1 MHLKPKL
8 TNMNIWDMSEEAKA
22 LKGDLDI
29 DGNEQISLR
38 EICGVLGFERD
49 SLTPHNQSHEG
60 EALDPFDSSIFVEG
74 AEVEVLCRSKWRAAS
89 IISPEID
96 GNGYLEVK
104 LYDEDITLRVLK
116 KELRESKIHRSVH
129 KAHERLRRNPMLQE
143 AVVDLLDRLLH
154 KDPSF
159 LAMQANNKSKA
170 ESYLRRQRSHAEKAL
185 RRIREDPDR
194 SLQMGVN
201 YTKSNHQIDGRRQ
214 LLSRSDRGMSDLKEE
229 RQVDGHEWDA
239 IMNRIF
245 LEKFF

>member
-1 MHLKPKL
+1 MGGTIEQHPTIYEAIDPARRVIHPQTYLFV
-8 TNMNIWDMSEEAKA
+8 SE
-22 LKGDLDI
+22 LD
-29 DGNEQISLR
+29 DVVPVSQGSLGGA
-38 EICGVLGFERD
+38 E
-49 SLTPHNQSHEG
+49 T
-60 EALDPFDSSIFVEG
+60 IFVEG

-96 GNGYLEVK
+96 ANGYLEVK

>member
-1 MHLKPKL
+1 MADIKH
-8 TNMNIWDMSEEAKA
+8 MFNIEKA
-22 LKGDLDI
+22 TFQLC
-29 DGNEQISLR
+29 N
-38 EICGVLGFERD
+38 
-49 SLTPHNQSHEG
+49 TPTTT
-60 EALDPFDSSIFVEG
+60 
-74 AEVEVLCRSKWRAAS
+74 SK
-89 IISPEID
+89 D
-96 GNGYLEVK
+96 
-104 LYDEDITLRVLK
+104 
-116 KELRESKIHRSVH
+116 
-129 KAHERLRRNPMLQE
+129 
-143 AVVDLLDRLLH
+143 
-154 KDPSF
+154 
-159 LAMQANNKSKA
+159 AMQANNKSKA